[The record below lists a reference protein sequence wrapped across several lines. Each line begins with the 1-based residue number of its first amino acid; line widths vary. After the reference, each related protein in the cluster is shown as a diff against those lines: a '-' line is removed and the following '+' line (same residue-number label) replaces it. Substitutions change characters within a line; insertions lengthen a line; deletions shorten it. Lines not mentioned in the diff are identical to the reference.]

1 MGRSLFGI
9 GIRSTHGPCLGA
21 LVALSVS
28 LLLGASSAPASALKD
43 PFTAVERS
51 YWAFQAVTRPAVPA
65 TRNPQR
71 TLHPIDAFVVARLEA
86 RGLALA
92 PPAGKVEL
100 LRRVYFDLIGLPP
113 DPAEVEAFLNDSAP
127 DAYERVVERL
137 LASPHYG
144 ERWGRHWLDLA
155 RFAESDG
162 FEQDV
167 TRPNAW
173 RYRDYVIRAFNADR
187 PYDRFVQEQ
196 LAGDELWPG
205 SSEARIAT
213 AFNRHYA
220 EEGNQKDLL
229 LARQETL
236 DDITKV
242 VGSTFLG
249 LTFECAR
256 CHDHKFDPIRQKDY
270 YRLQAFFANVNHDDR
285 FPIASPA
292 ERRDYERKL
301 AAWES
306 ATEAIWAEMADLL
319 MPHRNFTPEQLL
331 SRYPDFVIEAVKTPA
346 SERSAMQAW
355 MSSLLATKDCGTC
368 PLRPQPYRDPSFRN
382 VVRKLSADDRKR
394 FDELDEALAK
404 LEHLKPPEIP
414 RGTGI
419 VDVSADAPPTH
430 VLGGGVYTNPL
441 EEVQPG
447 FLSILDPEPARIEPV
462 AGSRTTGRRAALS
475 RWLTDPANPLAARVM
490 ANRIWQHHFGM
501 GIVASSSDF
510 GVMGER
516 PTHPELLDWL
526 AAEFVD
532 SGWSVKRM
540 HRLIVTSATYR
551 QSARVADYERLPEV
565 NSADSRSSVQG
576 PDADPGN
583 RLLGHF
589 PVKRLEGEIVRDAA
603 LSAAGLLNGTVGG
616 PSVYP
621 ALPAGVTAPAG
632 GWKADVPPATYRRS
646 VYVFVKRNAPYP
658 MLDAFDFPDTHEPCA
673 RRYQSTTAPQAL
685 ALLNAEESQAWARAF
700 AQSVEHLAGPDA
712 GSQVEAAYRLA
723 YSRKPDPWERD
734 AALTFLNRQRA
745 IVDAASGD
753 PQPAEPAPSGASPN
767 QVALSDFTLMLLN
780 SNEFAYRF

>member
-1 MGRSLFGI
+1 MRSSRYLRLCAFAGL
-9 GIRSTHGPCLGA
+9 PL
-21 LVALSVS
+21 S
-28 LLLGASSAPASALKD
+28 LLLGAHSAAASALKD
-43 PFTAVERS
+43 PFTPQQRS
-51 YWAFQAVTRPAVPA
+51 YWAFQPVGRPPAPA
-65 TRNPQR
+65 TRGPQQIPN
-71 TLHPIDAFVVARLEA
+71 PIDAFVAARLGA
-86 RGLALA
+86 QGLSLA
-92 PPAGKVEL
+92 PPAGRVEL
-100 LRRVYFDLIGLPP
+100 IRRVHFDLVGLPP
-113 DPAEVEAFLNDSAP
+113 TPAEVDAFLNDSAP

-173 RYRDYVIRAFNADR
+173 RYRDYVISAFNADK

-196 LAGDELWPG
+196 IAGDELWPD
-205 SSEARIAT
+205 SVEARIAT

-256 CHDHKFDPIRQKDY
+256 CHDHKFDPIPQKDY

-285 FPIASPA
+285 FPIVSAA
-292 ERRDYERKL
+292 ERRDYEREL

-306 ATEAIWAEMADLL
+306 ATESIWAEMAELL
-319 MPHRNFTPEQLL
+319 MPHRNYTPEQLL
-331 SRYPDFVIEAVKTPA
+331 ARYPDYVIEAIKTPA
-346 SERSAMQAW
+346 GERSSIQAW

-368 PLRPQPYRDPSFRN
+368 PLRPKPYLDRSFRS
-382 VVRKLSADDRKR
+382 VVKKLGPDDRRR
-394 FDELDEALAK
+394 FDELDEVLAK
-404 LEHLKPPEIP
+404 LKHLKPPEIA
-414 RGTGI
+414 RGMGI
-419 VDVSADAPPTH
+419 VDVGADAPPTR
-430 VLGGGVYTNPL
+430 VLGGGLYTNPL

-447 FLSILDPEPARIEPV
+447 FLSILDPEPARVEPV
-462 AGSRTTGRRAALS
+462 AQPRTTGRRAALS
-475 RWLTDPANPLAARVM
+475 RWLTDPANPLVARVM
-490 ANRIWQHHFGM
+490 ANRIWQHHFGT

-526 AAEFVD
+526 AAEFVE

-540 HRLIVTSATYR
+540 HRLIVTSSTYR
-551 QSARVADYERLPEV
+551 QSARVADHEPAPEAG
-565 NSADSRSSVQG
+565 SADGMSVRG
-576 PDADPGN
+576 SDADPAN
-583 RLLGHF
+583 RLLWHF

-603 LSAAGLLNGTVGG
+603 LSAAGILNRAVGG
-616 PSVYP
+616 PSVFP

-632 GWKADVPPATYRRS
+632 GWKADAPPASYRRG

-685 ALLNAEESQAWARAF
+685 TLLNAAESQAWARAF
-700 AQSVEHLAGPDA
+700 ARRVERLAGLDA
-712 GSQVEAAYRLA
+712 GRQVETAYRLA
-723 YSRKPDPWERD
+723 YSRQPDPWERD
-734 AALTFLNRQRA
+734 SALTFLNRQRA
-745 IVDAASGD
+745 IIDAAQSD
-753 PQPAEPAPSGASPN
+753 PPSADPAEPVASGVSAS

>member
-1 MGRSLFGI
+1 MCISHHLRL
-9 GIRSTHGPCLGA
+9 CA
-21 LVALSVS
+21 LVAL
-28 LLLGASSAPASALKD
+28 LLPILLGANDAAASALKD
-43 PFTAVERS
+43 PFTPQQRS
-51 YWAFQAVTRPAVPA
+51 YWAFQPVQRPPVPA
-65 TRNPQR
+65 TRGLQQIPN
-71 TLHPIDAFVVARLEA
+71 PIDAFVVDRLEA
-86 RGLALA
+86 RGLSPA

-100 LRRVYFDLIGLPP
+100 IRRVYFDLVGLPP
-113 DPAEVEAFLNDSAP
+113 PPAEVESFLSDSAP

-173 RYRDYVIRAFNADR
+173 RYRDYVIGAFNADK

-196 LAGDELWPG
+196 IAGDELWPG
-205 SSEARIAT
+205 STEARIAT

-256 CHDHKFDPIRQKDY
+256 CHDHKFDPIPQKDY

-285 FPIASPA
+285 FPIASAA
-292 ERRDYERKL
+292 ERREYEREL

-306 ATEAIWAEMADLL
+306 ATESIWAEMAELL
-319 MPHRNFTPEQLL
+319 MPHRNYTPEQLL
-331 SRYPDFVIEAVKTPA
+331 ARYPDFVIEAIRTPA
-346 SERSAMQAW
+346 AERSSIQAW

-368 PLRPQPYRDPSFRN
+368 PLRPKPYLDRSFRS
-382 VVRKLSADDRKR
+382 VVKKLSADDRKR

-404 LEHLKPPEIP
+404 LEHLKPSDIA

-419 VDVSADAPPTH
+419 VDVSADAPSTH
-430 VLGGGVYTNPL
+430 VLGGGLYTNPL
-441 EEVQPG
+441 EEVRPG
-447 FLSILDPEPARIEPV
+447 FLSILDPEPARIELV
-462 AGSRTTGRRAALS
+462 AQSRTTGRRAALS

-490 ANRIWQHHFGM
+490 ANRIWQHHFGT
-501 GIVASSSDF
+501 GIVATSSDF
-510 GVMGER
+510 GVMGEQ

-526 AAEFVD
+526 AAEFVE

-540 HRLIVTSATYR
+540 HRLIVTSSTYR
-551 QSARVADYERLPEV
+551 QSARVADRARSPAV
-565 NSADSRSSVQG
+565 SSADAMPTVHG
-576 PDADPGN
+576 MDADPEN
-583 RLLGHF
+583 RLLWRF

-603 LSAAGLLNGTVGG
+603 LSAAGILNPVVGG
-616 PSVYP
+616 PSVFP
-621 ALPAGVTAPAG
+621 ALPEGVTAPAG
-632 GWKADVPPATYRRS
+632 GWKADGPSASYRRG

-685 ALLNAEESQAWARAF
+685 TLLNSAESQAWARAF
-700 AQSVEHLAGPDA
+700 AQRVERLAGPDA
-712 GSQVEAAYRLA
+712 GRQVETAYRLA
-723 YSRKPDPWERD
+723 YSRNPDPWERD

-745 IVDAASGD
+745 IIAPDPAAAN
-753 PQPAEPAPSGASPN
+753 PAEPAPSGDSTS
-767 QVALSDFTLMLLN
+767 QVALSDLTLMLLN

>member
-1 MGRSLFGI
+1 MRSSHYL
-9 GIRSTHGPCLGA
+9 RLCA
-21 LVALSVS
+21 LVALA
-28 LLLGASSAPASALKD
+28 LPFLLGANSAAASALKD
-43 PFTAVERS
+43 PFTPQQRS
-51 YWAFQAVTRPAVPA
+51 YWAFQPVQRPPVPA
-65 TRNPQR
+65 TPGLPQIPN
-71 TLHPIDAFVVARLEA
+71 PIDAFVVARLEDQ
-86 RGLALA
+86 GLTLS
-92 PPAGKVEL
+92 PPADKVAL
-100 LRRVYFDLIGLPP
+100 IRRVYFDLVGLPP
-113 DPAEVEAFLNDSAP
+113 APAEVDAFLNDSAP

-173 RYRDYVIRAFNADR
+173 RYRDYVISAFNADK

-196 LAGDELWPG
+196 IAGDELWPD
-205 SSEARIAT
+205 SAEARIAT

-242 VGSTFLG
+242 VGSTLLG

-256 CHDHKFDPIRQKDY
+256 CHDHKFDPIPQKDY

-285 FPIASPA
+285 FPIVSAA
-292 ERRDYERKL
+292 ERSAYEREL

-306 ATEAIWAEMADLL
+306 ATESIWTEMAELL
-319 MPHRNFTPEQLL
+319 MPHRNYTPEQLL
-331 SRYPDFVIEAVKTPA
+331 SRYPDYVIEAIKTPA
-346 SERSAMQAW
+346 GERSSIQAW

-368 PLRPQPYRDPSFRN
+368 PLRPKPYLDPSFRN
-382 VVRKLSADDRKR
+382 VVRKLGPDDRKR

-404 LEHLKPPEIP
+404 LEHLKPPEIA
-414 RGTGI
+414 RGMGI
-419 VDVSADAPPTH
+419 VDVGADAPPTR
-430 VLGGGVYTNPL
+430 VLGGGIYTNPL

-462 AGSRTTGRRAALS
+462 PQSRTTGRRAALS

-490 ANRIWQHHFGM
+490 ANRIWQHHFGT
-501 GIVASSSDF
+501 GIVATSSDF

-526 AAEFVD
+526 AAEFVE

-540 HRLIVTSATYR
+540 HRLIVTSGTYR
-551 QSARVADYERLPEV
+551 QSARVVDRERPPADG
-565 NSADSRSSVQG
+565 SADAAPTVRG
-576 PDADPGN
+576 MAADPAN
-583 RLLGHF
+583 RLLWRF

-603 LSAAGLLNGTVGG
+603 LSAAGILHPVVGG
-616 PSVYP
+616 PSVFP

-632 GWKADVPPATYRRS
+632 GWKADGPPASYRRG

-685 ALLNAEESQAWARAF
+685 TLLNAAESQRWARAF
-700 AQSVEHLAGPDA
+700 AQRVERLVGLDA
-712 GSQVEAAYRLA
+712 GRQVEAAYRLA
-723 YSRKPDPWERD
+723 YSRRPDPWERD

-745 IVDAASGD
+745 MIDRVQSDPSQAS
-753 PQPAEPAPSGASPN
+753 PAEPVPADASLG

>member
-1 MGRSLFGI
+1 MRSSHRSRLCALAALPLFLL
-9 GIRSTHGPCLGA
+9 SGA
-21 LVALSVS
+21 HD
-28 LLLGASSAPASALKD
+28 ASASALPD
-43 PFTAVERS
+43 PFTSQQRS
-51 YWAFQAVTRPAVPA
+51 YWAFQPVKRPPVP
-65 TRNPQR
+65 TTQGPQR
-71 TLHPIDAFVVARLEA
+71 ISNPIDAFVNARLEA
-86 RGLALA
+86 RGLA
-92 PPAGKVEL
+92 PAQPAAKTAL

-113 DPAEVEAFLNDSAP
+113 EPSAVEAFARDPSP
-127 DAYERVVERL
+127 GAYERVVERL

-173 RYRDYVIRAFNADR
+173 RYRDYVIDAFNADK

-196 LAGDELWPG
+196 IAGDELWPNRA
-205 SSEARIAT
+205 EARIAT

-242 VGSTFLG
+242 AGSTFLG

-256 CHDHKFDPIRQKDY
+256 CHDHKFDPILQKDY

-285 FPIASPA
+285 FAIVSRA
-292 ERRDYERKL
+292 ERRDHDRKL
-301 AAWES
+301 AAWER
-306 ATEAIWAEMADLL
+306 ATEAIWAEMGELL
-319 MPHRNFTPEQLL
+319 MPHRNYTPEQLL
-331 SRYPDFVIEAVKTPA
+331 ARYPDYVIAAIKTPA
-346 SERSAMQAW
+346 GERSSIQAW
-355 MSSLLATKDCGTC
+355 MASLLATKDCGTC
-368 PLRPQPYRDPSFRN
+368 PLRPKPYLDRSFRG
-382 VVRKLSADDRKR
+382 VVRKLSAEDRKR
-394 FDELDEALAK
+394 FDELDTALAE
-404 LEHLKPPEIP
+404 LEHLKPPDID

-419 VDVSADAPPTH
+419 ADVSADAPATH
-430 VLGGGVYTNPL
+430 VLGGGIYTNPL

-462 AGSRTTGRRAALS
+462 AQPRTTGRRAALS
-475 RWLTDPANPLAARVM
+475 RWLTDPANPLVARVM
-490 ANRIWQHHFGM
+490 ANRIWQHHFGT
-501 GIVASSSDF
+501 GIVATSSDF

-526 AAEFVD
+526 AAEFVE
-532 SGWSVKRM
+532 SGWSVKRL
-540 HRLIVTSATYR
+540 HRLIVTSSTYR
-551 QSARVADYERLPEV
+551 QSARVADDEQPPV
-565 NSADSRSSVQG
+565 VGSADAAPSVRG
-576 PDADPGN
+576 PDADPAN
-583 RLLGHF
+583 QLLWRF
-589 PVKRLEGEIVRDAA
+589 PVRRLEGEIVRDAA

-616 PSVYP
+616 PSVFP

-632 GWKADVPPATYRRS
+632 GWKADEPPATYRRS

-658 MLDAFDFPDTHEPCA
+658 MLDTFDFPDTHEPCA

-685 ALLNAEESQAWARAF
+685 ALLNAEESQAWARAV
-700 AQSVEHLAGPDA
+700 AQRVERLAGPDA

-734 AALTFLNRQRA
+734 AALTFLDRQRA
-745 IVDAASGD
+745 IIDAAQGD
-753 PQPAEPAPSGASPN
+753 PRPGEPEPSSVSSS